1 MKFFILFLQVF
12 TFYRFLLFTGFYF
25 LQVFT
30 FYRFLLFLHHKLQH
44 YNIIKIYTQINI
56 YEEAEETT
64 SALTE
69 DEDEEA
75 LAK

>member
-1 MKFFILFLQVF
+1 M
-12 TFYRFLLFTGFYF
+12 
-25 LQVFT
+25 
-30 FYRFLLFLHHKLQH
+30 FLLFLHHKLQH